1 MAAPDRNTQ
10 SGYLPINNVNLYPPY
25 SHFHWLNFC
34 SFENVPGIVHGFL
47 LLEESSPSSSV
58 RSYLPLLA
66 IFVSLKLLGSRAL
79 KQAGYAEIQ
88 SLWAQASAGPVTA
101 DDPKTFSSQNVN
113 HNTLTALCMTTGD
126 TGRTSAHWRYALRMT
141 TGDTGRVSADWR
153 YALYQN
159 LWILSR
165 DVAEWSNLILAW
177 GLDGHPNN
185 TMSIWTRV
193 GSVVRHT

>member
-10 SGYLPINNVNLYPPY
+10 SGYLPINNFNLYPPY

-34 SFENVPGIVHGFL
+34 SFENVPGIFHGFL

-79 KQAGYAEIQ
+79 KQAGYAGIK
-88 SLWAQASAGPVTA
+88 SLWAQASAGPVRA
-101 DDPKTFSSQNVN
+101 DDPKRFSSQNVN
-113 HNTLTALCMTTGD
+113 RNTLTALCMTTGD
-126 TGRTSAHWRYALRMT
+126 TGRA
-141 TGDTGRVSADWR
+141 SADWR